1 MIHENSNII
10 QQFMNPIVEKI
21 HHKKPFLSKMSQLC
35 IEKITTWIKDSEKSF
50 ENTEIKE
57 TILDKKGE
65 LPKGKYYYHIPYK
78 IKHYIENNDW
88 VGKQYSFSIQ
98 NRVFTIH
105 CIYPT
110 NNIQQEN
117 EIIEWFDMI
126 KKQIYSWLFI
136 ACSQS
141 NEECS
146 KDVSIYLYFTDFKKQ
161 FPHKKEIL
169 GENHVN
175 SAYTFSCKLNKN
187 GNNEMYLYRKEEWFK
202 VFIHECFHAFSLD
215 FSHMDTRK
223 IDKELTRIFPLHLDV
238 RFFETYSETWA
249 EILNVIY
256 YVYYHENMK
265 LSKIMECLKIEQVH
279 SLFQM
284 VKILKYNE
292 ISYNELYE
300 NSEKAKTKRIHNYKE
315 YTPIFSYY
323 ILKCI
328 CMMNVGE
335 FIEWSYVGNKGS
347 LNINKNP
354 LITTETNM
362 NLFVD
367 FIKKRYNHVVFL
379 NFVKEMEHY
388 HYVVSNNYKHL
399 KKNTKTSEKI
409 YFLLKNLRMSVFEKA
424 S

>member
-1 MIHENSNII
+1 MNHENSSIL

-21 HHKKPFLSKMSQLC
+21 HHKKTFLSKISQLC
-35 IEKITTWIKDSEKSF
+35 IEKINTWITDSEKSF

-57 TILDKKGE
+57 TILDKNSE

-78 IKHYIENNDW
+78 IKHHIENIEW
-88 VGKQYSFSIQ
+88 IGKQYSFSIQ
-98 NRVFTIH
+98 NRVFTIY
-105 CIYPT
+105 CIHPI
-110 NNIQQEN
+110 NNIHQEN
-117 EIIEWFDMI
+117 EIIAWFDMI

-141 NEECS
+141 KEECS
-146 KDVSIYLYFTDFKKQ
+146 KNLSIYLYFTDFKKQ

-187 GNNEMYLYRKEEWFK
+187 GNNEIYLYRKEEWFK

-215 FSHMDTRK
+215 FSHMDNGNVDKK
-223 IDKELTRIFPLHLDV
+223 ITKIFPLHLDV

-335 FIEWSYVGNKGS
+335 FIEWSYLANRGS
-347 LNINKNP
+347 LNINNNP
-354 LITTETNM
+354 LVTTEINM
-362 NLFVD
+362 DLFVD
-367 FIKKRYNHVVFL
+367 FIKKRYNDVVFL
-379 NFVKEMEHY
+379 SYVKEMEKY
-388 HYVVSNNYKHL
+388 YYIILNKYKHL
-399 KKNTKTSEKI
+399 KKNTKLNETN
-409 YFLLKNLRMSVFEKA
+409 FFVLNNLRMSVFEKA